1 MPLVVAV
8 DRAAG
13 AFDVGDHLGLVLR
26 RGVVHDLDVVG
37 LDLRGHGAHFVSE
50 WPDVLGVDHVQ
61 HLRQHGS
68 VGDPAA
74 FQQGHDLDAAL
85 QRAGDD
91 DVDALGGR
99 EAALER
105 DGQQAVGVVDGVVR
119 VLDRRRALPV
129 GLHDEGVGQ
138 KCAAALEGFA
148 VVDREGLADGFLLA
162 DGLCVHDGAVGR
174 HYPVDVSLF
183 RARGGSLGGRQ
194 TDPLAEAVVAL
205 GGVGLAVIASGR
217 FGQIGDGLDVGDQVD
232 KGGDRAGCV
241 AVELRAVAHGRGRHL
256 HRVGASLQH
265 SDLVGCKIVFA
276 VRRHLRPLRN
286 DDVFLLRRG
295 DREAHG
301 RLGRCAFQSF
311 HILSLADGV
320 QYLAPRIAEER
331 LPAGVVEAV
340 VEGNEHGHESLA
352 EDPALVAR
360 VERLAGAL
368 FELGDDG
375 LV

>member
-13 AFDVGDHLGLVLR
+13 AFDVGDHLGLALR

-37 LDLRGHGAHFVSE
+37 LDLRGHGAHLVSE
-50 WPDVLGVDHVQ
+50 RPDVLGVDHAQ

-91 DVDALGGR
+91 DVDALSGR

-119 VLDRRRALPV
+119 VLGRRRALPV
-129 GLHDEGVGQ
+129 GLHDEAVGQ
-138 KCAAALEGFA
+138 KRAAALEGFA

-194 TDPLAEAVVAL
+194 TDPLA
-205 GGVGLAVIASGR
+205 
-217 FGQIGDGLDVGDQVD
+217 
-232 KGGDRAGCV
+232 
-241 AVELRAVAHGRGRHL
+241 
-256 HRVGASLQH
+256 
-265 SDLVGCKIVFA
+265 
-276 VRRHLRPLRN
+276 
-286 DDVFLLRRG
+286 
-295 DREAHG
+295 
-301 RLGRCAFQSF
+301 
-311 HILSLADGV
+311 
-320 QYLAPRIAEER
+320 
-331 LPAGVVEAV
+331 
-340 VEGNEHGHESLA
+340 
-352 EDPALVAR
+352 
-360 VERLAGAL
+360 
-368 FELGDDG
+368 
-375 LV
+375 